1 MNGNNGKRETILVV
15 DDDPKITALLRR
27 VLAADGYDVRIA
39 HDGEAGLA
47 AALDEA
53 VDLVVLDVMLPGM
66 SGWDVCRRIR
76 QSRSVPILML
86 TAKAQVEDKVKGLD
100 SGADDYL
107 VKPFA
112 LEEFSARIRALLR
125 RGHSSPAADAEKEWL
140 AFADVRLN
148 RLTRQVERRGRPI
161 SLTAKEFALLACF
174 MERPRQVLT
183 RDFLMEQVWGYDYE
197 GESNVLEVYIANLRH
212 KLEGAGEPR
221 LIHTVRGVGYV
232 LREE

>member
-1 MNGNNGKRETILVV
+1 MKGKRETILVV

-27 VLAADGYDVRIA
+27 VLTADGYDVRTA
-39 HDGEAGLA
+39 NDGAAGLA
-47 AALDEA
+47 TALDAA

-66 SGWDVCRRIR
+66 SGWDICRRIR
-76 QSRSVPILML
+76 RKRQVPILML

-125 RGHSSPAADAEKEWL
+125 RSHPSQAAGPEAQEWL
-140 AFADVRLN
+140 QFADLRLN
-148 RLTRQVERRGRPI
+148 RLSREAERRGRAI
-161 SLTAKEFALLACF
+161 SLTAKEFDLLACF
-174 MERPRQVLT
+174 LEHPKQVLT
-183 RDFLMEQVWGYDYE
+183 RDYLMERVWGYDYE
-197 GESNVLEVYIANLRH
+197 GESNVLEVYIANLRQ
-212 KLEGAGEPR
+212 KLESAGEPR

-232 LREE
+232 LREG